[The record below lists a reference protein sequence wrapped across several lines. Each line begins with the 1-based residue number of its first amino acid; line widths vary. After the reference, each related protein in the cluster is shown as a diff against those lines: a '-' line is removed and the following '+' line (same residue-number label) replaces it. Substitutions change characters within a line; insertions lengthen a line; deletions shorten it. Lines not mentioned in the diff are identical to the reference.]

1 MTLTNRSRKALE
13 KDGYIVDIVERYNS
27 FSHHKNDLYGMFDL
41 LALHPEKH
49 LLVGVQVTSKSNLSS
64 RRTKIKNAK
73 AYVPWLLT
81 KSEVLLHGWVKK
93 KGRFVLT
100 AEYMRGD

>member
-41 LALHPEKH
+41 LALHPEKDR
-49 LLVGVQVTSKSNLSS
+49 KS
-64 RRTKIKNAK
+64 
-73 AYVPWLLT
+73 V
-81 KSEVLLHGWVKK
+81 V
-93 KGRFVLT
+93 
-100 AEYMRGD
+100 